1 MISIGPATHIYL
13 VIGAT
18 DMRKGYDGLHG
29 LVAGTLNENPLSGHL
44 FVFTNKTRTR
54 IKVLCWDGS
63 GTWVCAKRLE
73 KGRFTWPAGT
83 ESEVKVAL
91 TSAEFAMLTGGID
104 LARGRRKA
112 WWRKNEC
119 GA

>member
-29 LVAGTLNENPLSGHL
+29 LVAGELNENPLSGHL

-63 GTWVCAKRLE
+63 GTW
-73 KGRFTWPAGT
+73 
-83 ESEVKVAL
+83 
-91 TSAEFAMLTGGID
+91 
-104 LARGRRKA
+104 
-112 WWRKNEC
+112 
-119 GA
+119 